1 MILMNL
7 RLQRVGVNVFIPH
20 CQVNFIRFS
29 GREKMKTVIK
39 RQILNRP
46 PLTYTYLP
54 QRYQQYSL
62 LNLYSVFFL
71 LLVPY
76 SENLLLVP
84 CSENLLLDRVAS
96 NSKKAHIFQ
105 NIQFVDTDIEV
116 FWFISFSWSRIFASL
131 LFVSTWQAVVF
142 IFCENANISDR
153 PRPPC

>member
-1 MILMNL
+1 ML
-7 RLQRVGVNVFIPH
+7 GVVETNDFDEFEVTKVRCQCVYPLTH

-105 NIQFVDTDIEV
+105 NIQLLDTDNNV
-116 FWFISFSWSRIFASL
+116 FL
-131 LFVSTWQAVVF
+131 VL
-142 IFCENANISDR
+142 
-153 PRPPC
+153 